1 MRRGGGERKWGG
13 GREEGKKGREE
24 GKKNHG
30 IDASMD
36 TDIQNR
42 ANRGGRESVLW
53 SFLLVC
59 VCFEG

>member
-1 MRRGGGERKWGG
+1 MGGG